1 VLCIFFVFPYR
12 RELRPLIIISHSL
25 ESPCLGHLHG
35 DPSNPEE
42 LNCHAFTASAQL
54 LTPDLPP
61 DTPPIC
67 APGMKDPAAI
77 LNRLLALSPEI
88 CSDTDITP
96 IQMWNR
102 IRQQPHSGSL
112 ALQKLRTLAE
122 KLRDA
127 AKCHGYVSSFPT
139 PDAQVYVSGL
149 YVANNT
155 IIASVPLLTRGFLK
169 NFLSRL

>member
-1 VLCIFFVFPYR
+1 VSVLCIFLIIPCR
-12 RELRPLIIISHSL
+12 REVRPLTVITHSL
-25 ESPCLGHLHG
+25 ESPCLDHLHG
-35 DPSNPEE
+35 DPSKPEE

-54 LTPDLPP
+54 LTSDLPP
-61 DTPPIC
+61 DMPPIC

-112 ALQKLRTLAE
+112 ALQRLRTLAE

-127 AKCHGYVSSFPT
+127 AKCHGYVSSSPA
-139 PDAQVYVSGL
+139 PDIHLFIFG
-149 YVANNT
+149 
-155 IIASVPLLTRGFLK
+155 
-169 NFLSRL
+169 